1 MRHLAIIFIEW
12 YQIVLSPD
20 RGIFSK
26 GPRYCR
32 FFPSCS
38 EYTKEAIRYGGVWY
52 GVKKGVTRIIRC
64 HPWQKDFIEPFIPSE
79 GEKAIFEHRPRS
91 S

>member
-1 MRHLAIIFIEW
+1 MGRIAIILIEW
-12 YQIVLSPD
+12 YQTIFSPD

-26 GPRYCR
+26 GQRYCR

-52 GVKKGVTRIIRC
+52 GIRKGAMRILRC
-64 HPWQKDFIEPFIPSE
+64 HPRQKDFIDPFIPNE
-79 GEKAIFEHRPRS
+79 GKKTI
-91 S
+91 